1 MPKTLRLL
9 AAAAIA
15 AAIAV
20 PAGGAQ
26 GLVLLAAGDIA
37 GCSSPGDE
45 ATAAILDGQD
55 GVVATLGDNAYPSGA
70 LEDFAL
76 CYEPSWGRHK
86 TRTRPTP
93 GNHEYR
99 TPGAAGYFTYFG
111 AAAGEPGKGY
121 YSYDVGSWH
130 VVALNSQLCFL
141 SGCGPGSP
149 QEEWLRTD
157 LAAHPAACTLAYWHH
172 PRFSSGRLPQL
183 SVTEP
188 FWKALYEHGAD
199 IVLSG
204 HDHIYERLAPQT
216 PIGDR
221 SSAYGLR
228 QFTVGTGG
236 HSHSFVWAPLTTS
249 EAVSSDTF
257 GVLKLTLRAG
267 AYDWV
272 FLPEA
277 GRMFADSGSGSCHDP
292 PADTAPPEV
301 ALTEPADG
309 GVLRGSVRLSAQ
321 AGDDTSLAR
330 VDFLVGG
337 TVVASDRTAPYAVG
351 WDTTATANR
360 PMLVEARAVDRSG
373 NATTSPARIATVS
386 NPTIVGTPGPDVLT
400 GTPGDDVILGRGGND
415 RIRGGRGNDTIE
427 GGRGRDVLYGDAGAD
442 RLVGGPGRDI
452 LFARDGVRDRVYG
465 GLGRDRARVD
475 RFLDWTERVEGRF

>member
-1 MPKTLRLL
+1 MLILRLV
-9 AAAAIA
+9 ATAAIVA
-15 AAIAV
+15 TIVV

-26 GLVLLAAGDIA
+26 EPPVLLAAGDIA
-37 GCSSPGDE
+37 GCNSQGDE
-45 ATAAILDGQD
+45 ATAAILDGQE
-55 GVVATLGDNAYPSGA
+55 GIIATLGDNAYPAGT

-99 TPGAAGYFTYFG
+99 TPGAAGYFAYFG
-111 AAAGEPGKGY
+111 VAAGQPGEGY
-121 YSYDVGSWH
+121 YSYDLGSWH
-130 VVALNSQLCFL
+130 VLALNSQLCFM

-149 QEEWLRTD
+149 QEQWLRKD

-199 IVLSG
+199 VIVSG

-216 PIGDR
+216 PIGDHN
-221 SSAYGLR
+221 AIYGVR

-249 EAVSSDTF
+249 EAVNGDAF
-257 GVLKLTLRAG
+257 GVLKLTLRPEG
-267 AYDWV
+267 YDWV
-272 FLPEA
+272 FLPEP
-277 GRMFADSGSGSCHDP
+277 GRMFTDSGSGRCHDRP
-292 PADTAPPEV
+292 PDTTPPTAV
-301 ALTEPADG
+301 LTQPADG
-309 GVLRGSVRLSAQ
+309 AVVRGSVALSAQ
-321 AGDDTSLAR
+321 AGDDTSVAR

-337 TVVASDRTAPYAVG
+337 TVVASDRTAPYAIL
-351 WDTTATANR
+351 WDTTTTANG
-360 PMLVEARAVDRSG
+360 PALVEARAVDRSG
-373 NATTSPARIATVS
+373 NATTSPPRTATVS
-386 NPTIVGTPGPDVLT
+386 NPTIVGTPGRDVLM
-400 GTPGDDVILGRGGND
+400 GTVGDDVIWGRGGND

-427 GGRGRDVLYGDAGAD
+427 GGPGRDVLYGDAGAD
-442 RLVGGPGRDI
+442 RLVGGPGRDM
-452 LFARDGVRDRVYG
+452 LVARDGARDRVYG
-465 GLGRDRARVD
+465 GLGRDRARAD
-475 RFLDWTERVEGRF
+475 RFLDWMERVEGRF